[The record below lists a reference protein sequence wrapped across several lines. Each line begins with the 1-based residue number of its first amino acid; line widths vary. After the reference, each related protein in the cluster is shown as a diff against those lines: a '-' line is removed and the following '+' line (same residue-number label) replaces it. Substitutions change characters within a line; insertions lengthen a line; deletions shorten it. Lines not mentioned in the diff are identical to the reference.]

1 MHPRLKEAVEL
12 NSDQVIN
19 PQGRSLSGEEDE
31 PVLVILAAGKG
42 TRFGAR
48 PKCVQ
53 PVGGKPLARNTVEAF
68 QHVGSDRIVCLVHH
82 LADKVMKGV
91 GEDVVFVR
99 SANPTAGT
107 AFATYEAFCVAELR
121 EQNPLLVITMGDR
134 IVPAATFRKLLDRHH
149 EGTEAQLTLLTAEY
163 RRPKNSGKGRILRN
177 EAGEIQQ
184 VIEEK
189 DIRRETDEKR
199 RNELLAITEGNCPLY
214 VVRARWLLESLGN
227 LTNDNA
233 QGQYYLTDIV
243 TDIVSEGGEI
253 RTVTTTPNDPDYQ
266 LLCSDVTR
274 PPDLRDLDQLF
285 SATDDALFAPRDELS
300 VATHSIKT
308 GRPPGQIDSI
318 ANQLRKLLS
327 RSEQEG
333 LGFDSDQPIGIGI
346 SGGRLRIAFMH
357 PDMVR
362 FYGPAWQMPIGA
374 GDANG
379 NEQIIMLSQ
388 GTADQAVHLHPTGP
402 KYQETESSIPADKEF
417 MYPGENIT
425 DAAAYEG
432 FGTRMSEQ
440 ILEQLG
446 YQHEGDGKLI
456 RNNMRRPFSLV
467 SNALASIRT
476 VRDDYS
482 ATRVASQLGRATF
495 TGVRFASI
503 GSLPEGGFSSSSA
516 VTVASLNSLNALYA
530 LSLSA
535 ERLVHL
541 ACQSEY
547 GTGVRAGSLDQ
558 ATEQKGEHGQ
568 GTLVSS
574 NPRDGFPVLGHFS
587 IPTDRIK
594 ILYPYTIERDS
605 AAWAWSG
612 GMFAQ
617 TADSELP
624 TTGEIRKLTGKSA
637 EICALLTRVPLT
649 QDYFQEIEE
658 ELTTD
663 GYLSAA
669 KLRWVID
676 VLKNAPLLIRREE
689 LISRI
694 QEQRDWYAQ
703 QVADLEEIDLSA
715 AQRIADQTIA
725 ALFDGWREPTLQ
737 RTNRD
742 GETVTET
749 GIPLRAILAYLFGE
763 VTKNFYLIRHPEQW
777 TDYVSRSQRGDR
789 CFDIDYNAL
798 PDRAEMMQQ
807 LNFER
812 DATGSVRLDLWL
824 KHFNAR
830 PVNFNAGLEDDQL
843 DELDLLTMEGS
854 NFFRGLALID
864 LVEAMLARA
873 FGERATALRVNA
885 AGQGDF
891 FQVHVDKDEVDPAD
905 VKEFLKSAFYD
916 RFEITPPDRDFVE
929 LHSGGGATGIRLSR
943 FDLLP
948 RLIER
953 LDAK

>member
-12 NSDQVIN
+12 SPDKVVN
-19 PQGRSLSGEEDE
+19 PHDLSLSGNEDE

-53 PVGGKPLARNTVEAF
+53 PVGGKPLARNTVESF
-68 QHVGSDRIVCLVHH
+68 QHVGSNRIVCLVHH
-82 LADKVMKGV
+82 LATEVMKGV
-91 GEDVVFVR
+91 GEDVVFVC

-107 AFATYEAFCVAELR
+107 AYATYEAFCITELR

-134 IVPAATFRKLLDRHH
+134 IVPAATFRKLLDEHH
-149 EGTEAQLTLLTAEY
+149 NGTEAQLTLLTAEY
-163 RRPKNSGKGRILRN
+163 RPPKNGGKGRILRN
-177 EAGEIQQ
+177 AAGEIQQ

-189 DIRRETDEKR
+189 DIRREPDLER
-199 RNELLAITEGNCPLY
+199 RDELLAITEGNCPLY
-214 VVRARWLLESLGN
+214 VVRARWLLHSLGD

-300 VATHSIKT
+300 VATHSIRT
-308 GRPPGQIDSI
+308 GRPQGQINSI
-318 ANQLRKLLS
+318 AKQLGQLLD
-327 RSEQEG
+327 RSAKEQ
-333 LGFDSDQPIGIGI
+333 LGFEPDQPIGIGI

-374 GDANG
+374 GDSEG
-379 NEQIIMLSQ
+379 TEQIVMLSQ
-388 GTADQAVHLHPTGP
+388 GANDRSIHLHPTGP
-402 KYQETESSIPADKEF
+402 KYQETKSSISANNEF
-417 MYPGENIT
+417 MYPGDDIA

-446 YQHEGDGKLI
+446 YRREGEGKLI

-476 VRDDYS
+476 VRADYS
-482 ATRVASQLGRATF
+482 AARVSSKLGRDTF

-516 VTVASLNSLNALYA
+516 VTVASLNSVNALFA

-535 ERLVHL
+535 ENLIHL

-574 NPRDGFPVLGHFS
+574 NPRDGFPVLGEFS
-587 IPTDRIK
+587 IPTDRIQ
-594 ILYPYTIERDS
+594 ILYPYTVERDG

-617 TADSELP
+617 TSDTDLP
-624 TTGEIRKLTGKSA
+624 TTGEIRKLTGKTA
-637 EICALLTRVPLT
+637 EICAVLTRLPLT

-658 ELTTD
+658 ELTID
-663 GYLSAA
+663 GFLSAA
-669 KLRWVID
+669 KMRWVIN
-676 VLKNAPLLIRREE
+676 VLKGVPLLIRRDQ

-703 QVADLEEIDLSA
+703 QIAGQDNTDIA
-715 AQRIADQTIA
+715 AAEKIADQTIA
-725 ALFDGWREPTLQ
+725 ALFEGWRESTLQ
-737 RTNRD
+737 RTTRD

-789 CFDIDYNAL
+789 CFDIDYNTL
-798 PDRAEMMQQ
+798 PDRAEMKQQ
-807 LNFER
+807 LKFEEA
-812 DATGSVRLDLWL
+812 ATGSGRLDLWL
-824 KHFNAR
+824 QQFNAR

-843 DELDLLTMEGS
+843 DHLDLRTMDGS

-873 FGERATALRVNA
+873 FGDRATAVRVNA

-905 VKEFLKSAFYD
+905 VKEFLKAAFYD
-916 RFEITPPDRDFVE
+916 RFEITPPGRDFVE

-948 RLIER
+948 RLIDR
-953 LDAK
+953 LTAK